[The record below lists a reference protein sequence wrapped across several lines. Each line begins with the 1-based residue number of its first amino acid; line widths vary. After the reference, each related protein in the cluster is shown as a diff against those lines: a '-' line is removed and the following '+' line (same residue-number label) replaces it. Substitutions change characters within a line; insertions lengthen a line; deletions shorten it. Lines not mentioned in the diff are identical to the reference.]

1 MNMASFMKMFKNR
14 KGSNKE
20 NLPNI
25 NRGNMER
32 SSTTSNDFETKRNA
46 AGVYAGES
54 RHSKEIHI
62 PNPYSVVT
70 APKKTKGPRSC
81 PGAPMDDRSFRSNSY
96 RGKPLN
102 DRYSSM
108 NSSLRYENIGRMRN
122 DMLRH
127 ETINE
132 YSSESANSSRDSPPD
147 VQSRKEKMASESQRY
162 YTSTLND
169 STDDDDGANLRILQ
183 LEAKLKRARELIRC
197 TRRDMSERIEELQ
210 DEIERKRQDY
220 DTLKWHYKQ
229 ARKAFEDER
238 KINAR
243 QTKKLHQALEE
254 VSRLK
259 AMLTEHSNDSSFL
272 IPYCGGLPPMCYGS
286 GAGEALCSLTE
297 TQSDCVN
304 DRLCSIN
311 EIHEDNVSERLSS
324 QTEHTTTRESTAESP
339 LNNEHQED
347 MQDEVRVFRTAE
359 CDTPPPERPRAT
371 GSPIVSLSSHVPTT
385 DYTIS
390 NDFIPQRLHR
400 SLSDTDIRALLLQ
413 EAGKGEL
420 RKDKTL
426 MQGLSHP
433 RSRAIRRDFDYYV
446 RGYNEKMNE
455 DNPVSSSDDETYRI
469 LERQLKKKGGVVRFH
484 PPRAT
489 VQPRHYKRFGKMER
503 CALAEFD
510 YLQDIS
516 TDVSALQSSPEA
528 HHNVA
533 I

>member
-1 MNMASFMKMFKNR
+1 MNRS
-14 KGSNKE
+14 
-20 NLPNI
+20 
-25 NRGNMER
+25 NMER
-32 SSTTSNDFETKRNA
+32 CSATSNDFVTKRND
-46 AGVYAGES
+46 AGVYTGES
-54 RHSKEIHI
+54 GRSREIHI

-70 APKKTKGPRSC
+70 APKKTRGPRSC

-96 RGKPLN
+96 QGKPLN

-108 NSSLRYENIGRMRN
+108 NSSMRYENILRIRN
-122 DMLRH
+122 DIRRH

-132 YSSESANSSRDSPPD
+132 YSSESGNSSRDSPPD
-147 VQSRKEKMASESQRY
+147 VQNRKEKTTSESQRY
-162 YTSTLND
+162 YNNTLND
-169 STDDDDGANLRILQ
+169 STDDDDGANMKIIQ
-183 LEAKLKRARELIRC
+183 LEAKLKRARELVRC
-197 TRRDMSERIEELQ
+197 TRRDMSERIEELR

-297 TQSDCVN
+297 AQSDSVN

-311 EIHEDNVSERLSS
+311 EIHEDNISERLSS
-324 QTEHTTTRESTAESP
+324 QTEHTTTRGSTAEPP
-339 LNNEHQED
+339 LNNEGQED

-371 GSPIVSLSSHVPTT
+371 GSPIVALSSYVPTT
-385 DYTIS
+385 DFTVS
-390 NDFIPQRLHR
+390 NDFVPQR
-400 SLSDTDIRALLLQ
+400 SLSDSDIHALLLH
-413 EAGKGEL
+413 ELEKGEM
-420 RKDKTL
+420 RKDKIL
-426 MQGLSHP
+426 MQGESHP
-433 RSRAIRRDFDYYV
+433 RSRTVRRDFDYYV

-455 DNPVSSSDDETYRI
+455 DDSVSSSDDETYRI
-469 LERQLKKKGGVVRFH
+469 LERQLKKKGEVVRFQ
-484 PPRAT
+484 PPRVT

-528 HHNVA
+528 HHNIA